1 MAALPAKGC
10 PLAYLAAFLQAVRK
24 DFPWK
29 DLAALKVPEH
39 WFFSIFIFCSK
50 STRATW
56 NSCSLCANWGFT
68 SMQAP
73 LGSCT
78 KARGG
83 SSLCKGQLA
92 WGFLSEEAT
101 KDLLSLQHLSCVH
114 LSRQGES
121 HLHAALEHK
130 ALHTNALGHFWQAI
144 SSWSSPPTHLPLATA
159 PCVTEKYGIFIPYLR
174 PSLCSFAVPWKPNF
188 YSCQQITFRLTG
200 ECVVAWILFYF
211 IFKCFFFFL
220 RSKKR
225 IEDLFLKIISPPS
238 THCAATT
245 EHFGSHENISKA
257 VTICRVH
264 LKLHCIMGRAV
275 SITQQNAVGA
285 GIFCS
290 IWTKK
295 RCVWPLLISK

>member
-56 NSCSLCANWGFT
+56 NSCSLCANWRFT
-68 SMQAP
+68 STQAP

-101 KDLLSLQHLSCVH
+101 KDVLSLQHLSCVH

-144 SSWSSPPTHLPLATA
+144 SSWSSPPPTSPLSYSTLCNWEIWHIYPIPQAVSMLFRCTLETKLLFLPTNHFQTNGGV
-159 PCVTEKYGIFIPYLR
+159 CG
-174 PSLCSFAVPWKPNF
+174 SLDF
-188 YSCQQITFRLTG
+188 
-200 ECVVAWILFYF
+200 ILFYF
-211 IFKCFFFFL
+211 
-220 RSKKR
+220 
-225 IEDLFLKIISPPS
+225 
-238 THCAATT
+238 
-245 EHFGSHENISKA
+245 
-257 VTICRVH
+257 
-264 LKLHCIMGRAV
+264 
-275 SITQQNAVGA
+275 
-285 GIFCS
+285 
-290 IWTKK
+290 
-295 RCVWPLLISK
+295 